1 MDVWQDPDYRLAVNR
16 SEVLLMAALDY
27 SIEKHVIYAAARPPR
42 SIFKQMA
49 ARRDRRI
56 VYIPLGSL
64 SPHKLKQMR
73 ILHILAGKDK
83 RAIARDYIW

>member
-1 MDVWQDPDYRLAVNR
+1 MASTR

-27 SIEKHVIYAAARPPR
+27 SIEKHMVYVAAKPPR

-49 ARRDRRI
+49 ARLDRKI

-64 SPHKLKQMR
+64 SPHKLKQLR
-73 ILHILAGKDK
+73 ILHILSGKDK
-83 RAIARDYIW
+83 RDIAKDYIW